1 MRTNDI
7 NAFKGEV
14 KNAVHDW
21 LGHKVDQMFPNK
33 PQIRVVAKN
42 AINNGMNRIDD
53 KINGY
58 VDTLFLLFGDE
69 SGTIDSTTL
78 VDGVAGLLDE
88 MDSSEFPIGPFKAVV
103 GKGEVAVHFPHN
115 AFIGMFAGDL
125 GGFKFTSSDIKEMK
139 NYFNA

>member
-1 MRTNDI
+1 MRTTDV

-14 KNAVHDW
+14 KNAIHKW
-21 LGHKVDQMFPNK
+21 LGHKVDEMFPNK

-58 VDTLFLLFGDE
+58 VDSLFLLFGDE

-103 GKGEVAVHFPHN
+103 GKGEIAVHFPHN
-115 AFIGMFAGDL
+115 AFIGMFTGDL

-139 NYFNA
+139 NYFNV

>member
-14 KNAVHDW
+14 KNAVHEW

-103 GKGEVAVHFPHN
+103 GKGEVAVYFPHN
-115 AFIGMFAGDL
+115 AFIEMIAGEL
-125 GGFKFTSSDIKEMK
+125 GGIRFTSSDIKEMK
-139 NYFNA
+139 NYFNV

>member
-115 AFIGMFAGDL
+115 AFIGMIAGDL
-125 GGFKFTSSDIKEMK
+125 GGIKFTSSDIKEMK
-139 NYFNA
+139 NYFNV